1 MSFAVVVPPMFAQK
15 SRKILED
22 FKVWDESRKLQKID
36 GGNVAIPVLSKDF
49 DIEILSPVV
58 DKAQLQIVD
67 MVLAKS
73 KKTAIIT
80 PQDCLYSAIKQLL
93 VESGMFWTDKVL
105 NDLPNYWEKHGDLIL
120 LPASSFQLSL
130 WPGFGEKLWR
140 IVGESLGC
148 TRVAKKSVVCSNGF
162 RTPQVSLLLGQD
174 GWVNQTD
181 NKLRFTY
188 DVTKCMF
195 SIGNISEKLRISEFD
210 CVGETVVDLYAGIG
224 YFTIPY
230 LVHAKA
236 EHVHACEWNP
246 DAVEALKKNLVLNNV
261 QDKCTIYYGDN
272 RKVDLVDIADRVNL
286 GLIPSS
292 ESGWPVA
299 CAALKRKT
307 GGFLHIHSNVTSNK
321 SERNKINGPKNS
333 TAEISKEECD
343 KDADTEVLNRSCS
356 YSNSQTGIN
365 SDVSVNYAANSCHET
380 KQMTK
385 TINYS
390 SWNEWAEHVSVKIRQ
405 LLINYHQCD
414 WTCSIKHIEHVK
426 SYAPHVDHLVLD
438 LECRPDTQ
446 K

>member
-1 MSFAVVVPPMFAQK
+1 M
-15 SRKILED
+15 
-22 FKVWDESRKLQKID
+22 KVWDESRKLQKID
-36 GGNVAIPVLSKDF
+36 GGKVAIPVLSKDF
-49 DIEILSPVV
+49 DIENLSPVV
-58 DKAQLQIVD
+58 EKAQLQIVD
-67 MVLAKS
+67 MILAKS
-73 KKTAIIT
+73 KKAAIIT
-80 PQDCLYSAIKQLL
+80 PQDCLYNAIKELL
-93 VESGMFWTDKVL
+93 VESDMFWTEKVL

-130 WPGFGEKLWR
+130 WQGFGEKLWK
-140 IVGESLGC
+140 IVAESLGC
-148 TRVAKKSVVCSNGF
+148 NRVAQKSVICNNGF

-292 ESGWPVA
+292 EHGWLVA
-299 CAALKRKT
+299 CVALKQKT
-307 GGFLHIHSNVTSNK
+307 GGILHIHSNVTSNK
-321 SERNKINGPKNS
+321 SERNKMNGSKNS
-333 TAEISKEECD
+333 SDEISKEKCD
-343 KDADTEVLNRSCS
+343 KDTATEVPHKSCS
-356 YSNSQTGIN
+356 YSNSQTRIN
-365 SDVSVNYAANSCHET
+365 SCDVSVNYGTNSCNET
-380 KQMTK
+380 NQMTK
-385 TINYS
+385 TINYC
-390 SWNEWAEHVSVKIRQ
+390 SWSEWAECVSIKIRQ

-414 WTCSIKHIEHVK
+414 WTCSIKHIENVK
-426 SYAPHVDHLVLD
+426 SYAPHVNHLVLD

-446 K
+446 I